1 MCFSLQVTVL
11 SGRKKQPAYFSESAE
26 VLKKSGNSAPK
37 NGDTFPQARGFIG
50 FLKVW

>member
-11 SGRKKQPAYFSESAE
+11 NGRKKQPAYFSESAE
-26 VLKKSGNSAPK
+26 VLKKNGN
-37 NGDTFPQARGFIG
+37 TFRQARGFIG